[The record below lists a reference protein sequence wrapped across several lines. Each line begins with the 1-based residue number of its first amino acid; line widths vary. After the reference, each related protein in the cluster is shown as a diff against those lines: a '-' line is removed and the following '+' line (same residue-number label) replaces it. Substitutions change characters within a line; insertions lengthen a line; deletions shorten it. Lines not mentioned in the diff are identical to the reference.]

1 MCVEV
6 RACSP
11 MSISITSSLLLLT
24 NSSTRVHIYWP
35 GFASRRH
42 HHRHKPKQKQHQQT
56 LKLQG
61 VGSRISR
68 VSTKNDKAINTRI
81 FRFHPPPPLPR
92 CPCAHIVQQKSTN
105 AARAPRGSNPRPQSP
120 PGPTTQP
127 VGICGPPE
135 TAVGASWGKKTP
147 PDDLRLPP
155 VAGISETPTISSLY
169 EL

>member
-61 VGSRISR
+61 SRISR
-68 VSTKNDKAINTRI
+68 VSTKNDKAIKTRI
-81 FRFHPPPPLPR
+81 FRFHPPPPPAVSLRTHRAAKVDKCSEGPTG
-92 CPCAHIVQQKSTN
+92 VKS
-105 AARAPRGSNPRPQSP
+105 APPISARAHHTARGYLWATRDC
-120 PGPTTQP
+120 
-127 VGICGPPE
+127 CG
-135 TAVGASWGKKTP
+135 
-147 PDDLRLPP
+147 
-155 VAGISETPTISSLY
+155 SLMG
-169 EL
+169 